1 MPTVL
6 VVEDDPVTAKFMRL
20 SLERDGF
27 HVIEAHTGSEA
38 VAVLAQTAPVDVVVT
53 DYRLPGVSGLDLV
66 SVATRMDPN
75 VPCIMVTGSTELE
88 VAVTAMANG
97 AIGYL
102 VKPFTGDA
110 LRVVVARAME
120 RRRLAEEAMR
130 LRVVVPMLERFTM
143 LLADVVEARDVD
155 THAHCRRLI
164 AISDR
169 LAETLDIGGD
179 DRRSVRLGACL
190 HDIGKVA
197 IPDSVLHKPGG
208 LNAEEWD
215 VVRRHPELGASLLEG
230 IDLWR
235 DARLVVRHHHE
246 RYDGRGYP
254 SGLHGDLIPI
264 GARIVAVADAVDV
277 MTTGRPYA
285 PARETEQVVEEIR
298 VNRGTQFDPDVVDAF
313 LSLVGAD
320 PAMEHAIRGVSAR
333 DVVSGSLLA

>member
-130 LRVVVPMLERFTM
+130 LRVVVP
-143 LLADVVEARDVD
+143 
-155 THAHCRRLI
+155 
-164 AISDR
+164 
-169 LAETLDIGGD
+169 
-179 DRRSVRLGACL
+179 
-190 HDIGKVA
+190 
-197 IPDSVLHKPGG
+197 
-208 LNAEEWD
+208 
-215 VVRRHPELGASLLEG
+215 
-230 IDLWR
+230 
-235 DARLVVRHHHE
+235 
-246 RYDGRGYP
+246 
-254 SGLHGDLIPI
+254 
-264 GARIVAVADAVDV
+264 
-277 MTTGRPYA
+277 
-285 PARETEQVVEEIR
+285 
-298 VNRGTQFDPDVVDAF
+298 
-313 LSLVGAD
+313 
-320 PAMEHAIRGVSAR
+320 
-333 DVVSGSLLA
+333 